1 MQMKNVLVFFLREV
15 EKSYEETNKPSADDY
30 VPGNG
35 LILSVKDRMNY
46 DNTTDQQH
54 VWNSRVAQGFIEVIV
69 IAFKRKPRATT
80 CSNPRAVSLS
90 PKQQRE

>member
-54 VWNSRVAQGFIEVIV
+54 V
-69 IAFKRKPRATT
+69 
-80 CSNPRAVSLS
+80 
-90 PKQQRE
+90 